1 MAGRPLAAP
10 SWASAPIEYLQH
22 KRAGGQEV
30 IAASR
35 SVLGVRIHP
44 PLAPEGCDV
53 GTSLIRAPSG
63 GGRKGASG
71 IEGDSHRLSA
81 LVAVRSGHPLCASPL
96 GALAR
101 IPYRPAASA
110 SNSVRWSLA
119 FWTGDLQDRCWCTHA
134 PLYRMMPGMPSWPS
148 LGAPLRPSKTGR
160 PIPRD
165 GPPPVVGCRLWSQSG
180 SVPGVIS
187 MVVGV
192 MP

>member
-10 SWASAPIEYLQH
+10 PWASAPVDCPQYE
-22 KRAGGQEV
+22 RVGGQEV

-35 SVLGVRIHP
+35 SELGVRIHP

-81 LVAVRSGHPLCASPL
+81 MVAVRSGHPLCASPL
-96 GALAR
+96 GALALVPFR
-101 IPYRPAASA
+101 AAVPA

-119 FWTGDLQDRCWCTHA
+119 SWTGDLRT
-134 PLYRMMPGMPSWPS
+134 
-148 LGAPLRPSKTGR
+148 
-160 PIPRD
+160 
-165 GPPPVVGCRLWSQSG
+165 
-180 SVPGVIS
+180 
-187 MVVGV
+187 VVGV
-192 MP
+192 DMPRVIG